1 MTPRLIA
8 HRGEPV
14 TWPENSLAGYRA
26 VLQAGATFIET
37 DVQITADGIAV
48 LNHDPSVLKATGT
61 DLPIAETDYATLRA
75 LPAGYPDR
83 FDHSYQDLVITRL
96 DELVDLLRAWP
107 DSRVFVELKQASLTA
122 HGIASVVDTVMGIVE
137 PILSQVILIS
147 FNHDALAHAGNNHS
161 VPIGWVLREW
171 SQDSRHMAESLA
183 PDYLFVNRKRLPA
196 KAEHL
201 WAGPWQWVV
210 YTVNAADEIPV
221 FIEQGFQLLETD
233 EISKLLA
240 DPCLVNLRD
249 D

>member
-1 MTPRLIA
+1 MR
-8 HRGEPV
+8 
-14 TWPENSLAGYRA
+14 
-26 VLQAGATFIET
+26 
-37 DVQITADGIAV
+37 
-48 LNHDPSVLKATGT
+48 
-61 DLPIAETDYATLRA
+61 
-75 LPAGYPDR
+75 
-83 FDHSYQDLVITRL
+83 YQDLAITRL

-196 KAEHL
+196 KAESL
-201 WAGPWQWVV
+201 WAGSWQWVV
-210 YTVNAADEIPV
+210 YTVNAADEIPA

-240 DPCLVNLRD
+240 DPCLANLHD